1 MEFLLGRNVVKV
13 DKETAWITLHEPWSV
28 ELLQQLLQRL
38 TAVRSE
44 HGRVL
49 LIIEPLV
56 EKPLTAEAR
65 RYLARQQNDL
75 SFAEVILISRSLIL
89 RGTAALMHRARVLLG
104 GRAPSAPHFVSSAD
118 EARQLLGKL
127 RELYRPKA

>member
-1 MEFLLGRNVVKV
+1 MEFLLGRNVVTV

-104 GRAPSAPHFVSSAD
+104 GRAPSAPHFVGSAD